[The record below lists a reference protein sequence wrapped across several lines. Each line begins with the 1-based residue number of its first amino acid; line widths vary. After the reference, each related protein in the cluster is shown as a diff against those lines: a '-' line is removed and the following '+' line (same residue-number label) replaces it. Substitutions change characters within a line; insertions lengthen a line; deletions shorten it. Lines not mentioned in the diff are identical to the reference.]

1 MPFIGPNRKPNIK
14 NESFRAVWRNL
25 EKTDILRPR
34 KASKITLEGVLY
46 SSDFEPELAGNCPDG
61 GKLRLASILRMLRI
75 PKSVGSGTFRALYGG
90 LRGQNRKLANRC
102 EGAKNFEN
110 RKCFEKNRFFRKCQ
124 KWLPGVPKC
133 VWNRSGGHSGPL
145 GAILDIFEK
154 IDF

>member
-25 EKTDILRPR
+25 EKTEFWGRGRLQKSPW
-34 KASKITLEGVLY
+34 EGVLF

-90 LRGQNRKLANRC
+90 LRGQNRKLADRC
-102 EGAKNFEN
+102 KGQKISKIENFSKKNL
-110 RKCFEKNRFFRKCQ
+110 KNRFFWKCQ
-124 KWLPGVPKC
+124 KWLLGVPKC
-133 VWNRSGGHSGPL
+133 QMSKFE
-145 GAILDIFEK
+145 IFFRFSK
-154 IDF
+154 CFAP